1 MLVITDQTVWS
12 HDVKGQIYLFPGIKI
27 DKSFIYEFGKNF
39 YKEMDRYGRDHVVL
53 KFPLNNTRI
62 TRKRKDNVR
71 RLKYAEG
78 FSTILVWLRSD
89 SLKIV
94 EGKVYSLYDIPDY
107 NNVLGHYY
115 LVSARKGTVIRARDG
130 EQEMELVF

>member
-12 HDVKGQIYLFPGIKI
+12 HDVKGQTYLFPGIKI

-62 TRKRKDNVR
+62 TRKWRNNVR
-71 RLKYAEG
+71 RLIYNEG
-78 FSTILVWLRSD
+78 FTTVLVWLPSN

-94 EGKVYSLYDIPDY
+94 EGEAEVCDIPDY

-115 LVSARKGTVIRARDG
+115 LISARKNTVLKIRDG